1 LPPTAVRGRQAA
13 GDGLGLAGAL
23 RRRRDA
29 ALRGHERQDRQRPEE
44 RAKAFV
50 ELPEGY
56 NKQAIAEAAAIARP
70 MPYVPRYDEMDR
82 EIQTGLGAVYGGQR
96 TARDAMV
103 EVVQKVNALLA
114 S

>member
-1 LPPTAVRGRQAA
+1 MRRCVATNGKIVSARKS
-13 GDGLGLAGAL
+13 AL
-23 RRRRDA
+23 
-29 ALRGHERQDRQRPEE
+29 
-44 RAKAFV
+44 KAFV
-50 ELPEGY
+50 ELPEAY